1 LAEPPAIFFLRVLL
15 EKLQLM
21 TTFDARNTL
30 QYFELFSQL
39 TQQYLKVEQKTKLF
53 DEVALFHDLVK
64 LLETY
69 PSHETK
75 QNAEEYCDY
84 TLGGLLAITTDLLKG
99 ACQKKL
105 TVFQPKQSLNF
116 VVVLLL

>member
-1 LAEPPAIFFLRVLL
+1 
-15 EKLQLM
+15 M

-39 TQQYLKVEQKTKLF
+39 TQQYLLVDQKTKLF
-53 DEVALFHDLVK
+53 DETELFHDLVK
-64 LLETY
+64 LLEGY

-99 ACQKKL
+99 AYSKKM
-105 TVFQPKQSLNF
+105 TVFKAKQGLNF
-116 VVVLLL
+116 VVVLLV